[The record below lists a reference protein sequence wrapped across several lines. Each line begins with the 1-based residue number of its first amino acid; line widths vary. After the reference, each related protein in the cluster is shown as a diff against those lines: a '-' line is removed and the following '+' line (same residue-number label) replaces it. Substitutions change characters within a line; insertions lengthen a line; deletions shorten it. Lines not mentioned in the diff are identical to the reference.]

1 MTASVGTVL
10 LDIASY
16 AVGSSRFRRSL
27 ASHSSKRQCCQSSP
41 SSSRGLHR
49 CAHRMSPHGPPRL
62 ARMPSGLRGCRASAP
77 AQRRCSS
84 GRAGCSSQCA
94 AQCRAR
100 LPDCTR
106 HTGSLRSS
114 LTLRVA
120 NSCSCHAPRA
130 SFFSFLTRVSQR
142 RPGSR
147 AALRLPA
154 QARLCWDRKCSFRRS
169 GLTTRVRAGSV
180 KKND

>member
-84 GRAGCSSQCA
+84 GRACCSSQCA

-130 SFFSFLTRVSQR
+130 SSFFFDTCLPEKAWQQSGSATAS
-142 RPGSR
+142 PGSP
-147 AALRLPA
+147 LLGPQMLVSSIGPDNQGPSRLS
-154 QARLCWDRKCSFRRS
+154 Q
-169 GLTTRVRAGSV
+169 
-180 KKND
+180 KK